1 MINQFSILKNEQG
14 SVLLLAV
21 MMMIVLTLIGI
32 AATTTSTIEIQI
44 SGNDKFHKMAFYNT
58 DAGVYAIPKIISRA
72 INDKATPDIGSSFDY
87 LDDNEDVT
95 GSATYPDF
103 FNELSGLKA
112 YDNGNKDISF
122 KNDGV
127 NLTEVDV
134 ERLEVVNLAGG
145 GAEYASGAEGGGSS
159 LKGIYFGIDS
169 FGEGPNNSL
178 SNLGARY
185 LKVVGA
191 AGGM

>member
-21 MMMIVLTLIGI
+21 MMMILLTLIGI

-72 INDKATPDIGSSFDY
+72 INDKATPDIGSSFGY
-87 LDDNEDVT
+87 IDDNE
-95 GSATYPDF
+95 SDF
-103 FNELSGLKA
+103 FNELSDLKD
-112 YDNGNKDISF
+112 YDNEKDISF
-122 KNDGV
+122 TNDGFYF
-127 NLTEVDV
+127 TKVDIK
-134 ERLEVVNLAGG
+134 RLEVVNLAGG
-145 GAEYASGAEGGGSS
+145 GAEFASGAEGGGSS
-159 LKGIYFGIDS
+159 LKGICFRIDS
-169 FGEGPNNSL
+169 FGEGPRSSK
-178 SNLGARY
+178 SNVGARY

>member
-14 SVLLLAV
+14 SVLLLAI
-21 MMMIVLTLIGI
+21 MMMMLLTLIGI

-72 INDKATPDIGSSFDY
+72 INKKATPDIGSSFDY
-87 LDDNEDVT
+87 LKNDGT
-95 GSATYPDF
+95 KSGSATYPDF
-103 FNELSGLKA
+103 FEELSGLKV
-112 YDNGNKDISF
+112 YDAKKDISF

-134 ERLEVVNLAGG
+134 ERLEVVTLAGG
-145 GAEYASGAEGGGSS
+145 GAEYASGADGGGSS

-169 FGEGPNNSL
+169 FGKGPNNSE

>member
-14 SVLLLAV
+14 SVLLLAI
-21 MMMIVLTLIGI
+21 MMMMVLTLIGI

-44 SGNDKFHKMAFYNT
+44 SGNDKFHKMAFYNA
-58 DAGVYAIPKIISRA
+58 DAGVYAIPKIISMT
-72 INDKATPDIGSSFDY
+72 INKKTTPDIGSSFDY
-87 LDDNEDVT
+87 LKNDGT
-95 GSATYPDF
+95 KSASATYLDF
-103 FNELSGLKA
+103 FEELAGLKN
-112 YDNGNKDISF
+112 YDDKKDISF

-134 ERLEVVNLAGG
+134 ERLEVITLAGG
-145 GAEYASGAEGGGSS
+145 GAEYASGADGGGSS

-169 FGEGPNNSL
+169 FGEGPNNSE